1 MVLLQMWWQTGAIFN
16 FYTCNL
22 YRVAMRNGKGPAQQ
36 VPSSDLS
43 VTHLKF
49 IFSPILQV
57 LMNQNGLFSDFEAR
71 F

>member
-1 MVLLQMWWQTGAIFN
+1 
-16 FYTCNL
+16 
-22 YRVAMRNGKGPAQQ
+22 MRNGKGPAQQ

-57 LMNQNGLFSDFEAR
+57 LMNQNGLCSDFEAR